1 MKGSDNEPNRLVHE
15 KSPYLLQHAHN
26 PVDWYPWG
34 EEAFERAK
42 ALDRPVFLSIGYSTC
57 HWCHVMARE
66 SFEDEEVAAYLNDTY
81 VSVKVDRE
89 ERPDVDHVYMT
100 VCQMLTG
107 SGGWPLSIVMTPDKK
122 PFWAGTYLP
131 KRSKF
136 GFPGFLDV
144 LRILAEAW
152 SGERETL
159 IEQAEKVTEALRRT
173 VDGAGDPE
181 TTAHAPAKSGV
192 QAPSG
197 APDGPKGSIEELHDS
212 ILNLAFRHFRSAFDE
227 EHGGFGGAPKFPSP
241 HSLMFLLQYWKRT
254 GRRRAFEMADATLRH
269 AYAGGIYDHIGFGFF
284 RYSTDST
291 WMVPHFEKML
301 YDNALMMMAFTDAA
315 QATQKSFCREVVW
328 EIASFLDREMK
339 SPQGAFYTAID
350 AESEG
355 EEGKYYLWTPDE
367 VTEVLGKEAEGFMRA
382 YGISEQ
388 GNFRGRSIPHL
399 VAPSKDGSLEKVLP
413 PRAPDMEKSRK
424 KLLASRE
431 NRIRP
436 HTDDKILTSLN
447 GLAIA
452 ALARASRAFDDPD
465 YLDMALASLDFV
477 LENNLK
483 NGELHARYRKG
494 HVAHKAYLD
503 DYAFLIWALIE
514 MHQTTLEDSYLE
526 RAEAFAREMVDKFR
540 DEEGKGFF
548 LTSNEAEKLIVRPKE
563 TYDGAV
569 PSGNSVAIMALLRLS
584 HLLGAQELE
593 EPAGAAITAMLPRLK
608 RNPMAYSH
616 LLSALDYY
624 AGGAQDIRIT
634 GQRYDPTVE
643 AMINYVRRLYL
654 PNAQIVLEDKAAPDS
669 NRPELVICQRRTC
682 GAPIY
687 SVDELQIALMTARPT
702 T

>member
-1 MKGSDNEPNRLVHE
+1 MAGENRLIHE
-15 KSPYLLQHAHN
+15 KSPYLLQHARN

-34 EEAFERAK
+34 DEAFEQAK
-42 ALDRPVFLSIGYSTC
+42 ALDRPIFLSIGYSTC

-66 SFEDEEVAAYLNDTY
+66 SFEDEEVAAYLNANY
-81 VSVKVDRE
+81 VAIKVDRE

-131 KRSKF
+131 KGSKF
-136 GFPGFLDV
+136 GLPGFLDV
-144 LRILAEAW
+144 LRVLAEAW

-159 IEQAEKVTEALRRT
+159 IEQAEKITEALRRS
-173 VDGAGDPE
+173 VDEAGDAEPAAPRVPE
-181 TTAHAPAKSGV
+181 KSEAQSPARAPE
-192 QAPSG
+192 
-197 APDGPKGSIEELHDS
+197 GPIGSPEGLHDS
-212 ILNLAFRHFRSAFDE
+212 LLELAFRRFRSAFDE
-227 EHGGFGGAPKFPSP
+227 EYGGFGGAPKFPSP
-241 HSLMFLLQYWKRT
+241 HNLMFLLQYWKKT
-254 GRRRAFEMADATLRH
+254 GDKRAFEMVDTTLGT

-284 RYSTDST
+284 RYSTDSK

-301 YDNALMMMAFTDAA
+301 YDNALMMMAFTDIA
-315 QATQKSFCREVVW
+315 QATQKSSYREVVW

-339 SPQGAFYTAID
+339 SPEGAFYTAID

-355 EEGKYYLWTPDE
+355 EEGKYYLWTPE
-367 VTEVLGKEAEGFMRA
+367 EIKKVLGKDAGAFTEA

-399 VAPSKDGSLEKVLP
+399 VGSPKDGDRQALLP
-413 PRAPDMEKSRK
+413 PRAPAMEKSRK
-424 KLLASRE
+424 KLLASRQE
-431 NRIRP
+431 RVRP
-436 HTDDKILTSLN
+436 HTDDKVLTSLN

-452 ALARASRAFDDPD
+452 ALARASRAFNDPD
-465 YLDMALASLDFV
+465 YLDMARASLDFI
-477 LENNLK
+477 LENNVK

-514 MHQTTLEDSYLE
+514 MHQTTLETSYLE
-526 RAEAFAREMVDKFR
+526 RAEEFARQMVDKFW
-540 DEEGKGFF
+540 DERGKGFF
-548 LTSNEAEKLIVRPKE
+548 LTSTGAEELIVRPKE

-569 PSGNSVAIMALLRLS
+569 PSGNSVATMDLLRLA
-584 HLLGAQELE
+584 HLLEAQDLE
-593 EPAGAAITAMLPRLK
+593 ELAGSTLEAMAPQIR
-608 RNPMAYSH
+608 RNPMAHAH

-634 GQRYDPTVE
+634 GREDDPTVQ
-643 AMINYVRRLYL
+643 AMVNYVRRLYL
-654 PNAQIVLEDKAAPDS
+654 PNAQIVLEGAVEDDGG
-669 NRPELVICQRRTC
+669 RPRVVICQRLRC

-687 SVDELQIALMTARPT
+687 SVDELQVALMTGRPVT
-702 T
+702 